1 MFQKKATTQPG
12 QVSLPICTL
21 ISSLV
26 GGAGADPPT
35 NEMRAFFLMPLA
47 LSVPTLNKKYHRTR
61 AVETF
66 KLWQILKVY
75 TARVR

>member
-1 MFQKKATTQPG
+1 MFCQKQQVRTQPG
-12 QVSLPICTL
+12 QVSLPIRTL

-35 NEMRAFFLMPLA
+35 NKMRAFFLMPLA
-47 LSVPTLNKKYHRTR
+47 LSVPTFNKKYHRTR

-66 KLWQILKVY
+66 KI
-75 TARVR
+75 